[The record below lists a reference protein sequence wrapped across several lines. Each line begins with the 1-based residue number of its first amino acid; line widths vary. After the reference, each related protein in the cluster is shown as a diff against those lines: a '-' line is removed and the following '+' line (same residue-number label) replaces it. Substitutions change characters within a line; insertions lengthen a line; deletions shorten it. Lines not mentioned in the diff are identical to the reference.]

1 MTMPAWLHIGVSHE
15 RLTAS
20 SGIRA
25 RVLPR
30 WQLTFEPAVAERIR
44 PPTLKP
50 QLECWEFLNATFSL
64 VALDCSE

>member
-1 MTMPAWLHIGVSHE
+1 
-15 RLTAS
+15 
-20 SGIRA
+20 
-25 RVLPR
+25 VLPR
-30 WQLTFEPAVAERIR
+30 WHLTFEPAVAERIR